1 LEGISVLIAL
11 FVGALIAGT
20 IISLSARLFP
30 RNADLFRCWG
40 ARVLIFAVVVIGL
53 ALPGMV

>member
-11 FVGALIAGT
+11 FAGALIVGT
-20 IISLSARLFP
+20 VISISARLFP
-30 RNADLFRCWG
+30 RNADTFRCWG